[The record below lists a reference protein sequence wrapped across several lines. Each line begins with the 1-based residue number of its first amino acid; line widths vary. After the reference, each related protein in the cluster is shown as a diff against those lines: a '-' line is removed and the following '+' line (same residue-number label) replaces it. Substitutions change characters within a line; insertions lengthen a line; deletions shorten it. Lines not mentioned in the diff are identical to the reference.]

1 VTATRPIGQEG
12 ALTLPAVP
20 ELHLRQ
26 IARYCQ
32 QYVPE
37 HARDQVQVSYRVRG
51 RSVTIV
57 ERRPPW
63 RADMGP
69 EWTTR
74 PVAQLRWTSPTESGE
89 EGAWRLYWADR
100 NQRWHPVPDISPA
113 PSPGR
118 LLAFI
123 DQHPAAFW
131 G

>member
-1 VTATRPIGQEG
+1 MT
-12 ALTLPAVP
+12 AVP

-32 QYVPE
+32 QRVPE
-37 HARDQVQVSYRVRG
+37 HARDQVEVSYRIRG
-51 RSVTIV
+51 RHVTIL

-63 RADMGP
+63 RADMGS
-69 EWTTR
+69 EWTSL
-74 PVAQLRWTSPTESGE
+74 PVAQLRWTPPTDSDE
-89 EGAWRLYWADR
+89 EGSWRLYWADR